1 MQCYL
6 PSYAPSYRDAMTH
19 LKRKFSYILF
29 GISIISS
36 VPKASRSTNAIF
48 RVSRCNGRKSPLLR
62 RRPRQRR
69 SEAQQKHL
77 GTPAQVKVALNPR
90 TQFLA
95 QELLSTLSMASI
107 TLISVVHRSMSRIN
121 CDIKLEHFTVSYT
134 ERQHKIIQSI
144 VQEMERNNRSW
155 KHRHKRPR
163 CSVRKDPR

>member
-1 MQCYL
+1 MRARVKRKKVLLHYFRIFHHQLCPQSFSFNECDL
-6 PSYAPSYRDAMTH
+6 SSLAPSREKIHTLTSSATSAP
-19 LKRKFSYILF
+19 KR
-29 GISIISS
+29 SS
-36 VPKASRSTNAIF
+36 AETSRNSRSSQGS
-48 RVSRCNGRKSPLLR
+48 VKS
-62 RRPRQRR
+62 
-69 SEAQQKHL
+69 
-77 GTPAQVKVALNPR
+77 VY

-95 QELLSTLSMASI
+95 QDLVSSLFMASI

-163 CSVRKDPR
+163 CSIRKDPRYKNFVSLK